1 MNKTIFTKGN
11 IIILI
16 SIFAFMLVTF
26 GAFFGTYKLKKAH
39 SSFETY
45 SAYLDCTKTFDRT
58 LTTGICLLP
67 TGEKIKLLKADN
79 GRWYKNGS
87 FTFP

>member
-1 MNKTIFTKGN
+1 MIFTKSN
-11 IIILI
+11 IIILASIIAFILI
-16 SIFAFMLVTF
+16 SF
-26 GAFFGTYKLKKAH
+26 GAFFWTYKLKIAH
-39 SSFETY
+39 SSFESY
-45 SAYLDCTKTFDRT
+45 SEYLDCTKTSNRT